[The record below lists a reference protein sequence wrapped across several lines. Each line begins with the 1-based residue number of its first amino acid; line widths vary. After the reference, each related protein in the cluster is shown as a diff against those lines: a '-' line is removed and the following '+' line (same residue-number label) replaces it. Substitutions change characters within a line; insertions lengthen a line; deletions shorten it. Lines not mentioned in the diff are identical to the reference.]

1 MGERDAIHADTGSRD
16 GQQVVP
22 SRRGRVARFA
32 QLALALDDLLAAGS
46 CLRLVSQSDASLPTQ
61 VRHALFSAM
70 IVAYGRLFP
79 HAGDEA
85 RGLPGSYEPEGQLRV
100 PHLHLLGIRNL
111 LRQHGE
117 SSARR
122 VQVGPARGRSVDSHV
137 APGGR
142 IIWLVRPDPLGPLD
156 LQQVGALFQGLRT
169 RVEAEAGQLL
179 TDLFAGR
186 PVPPGD
192 VVLEDA

>member
-100 PHLHLLGIRNL
+100 PHLHLLGIR
-111 LRQHGE
+111 R
-117 SSARR
+117 SAHCSRAFARGSKRR
-122 VQVGPARGRSVDSHV
+122 PVSFSRTCSPVGPFL
-137 APGGR
+137 
-142 IIWLVRPDPLGPLD
+142 LVMSCWRTPD
-156 LQQVGALFQGLRT
+156 
-169 RVEAEAGQLL
+169 
-179 TDLFAGR
+179 
-186 PVPPGD
+186 
-192 VVLEDA
+192 